1 LPFHAQRDVM
11 LVANLGRSMST
22 EFFGLDSNAKHPNH
36 LAFEKS
42 SNAAPNAAGRRLHDE
57 RPDDATDAPCEAAL
71 ANAVRDKN
79 A

>member
-1 LPFHAQRDVM
+1 M

-42 SNAAPNAAGRRLHDE
+42 SNAAQNEAFCFVLQAHSDADIIRGRRRL
-57 RPDDATDAPCEAAL
+57 RPTFGP
-71 ANAVRDKN
+71 RIPSSPPGP
-79 A
+79 